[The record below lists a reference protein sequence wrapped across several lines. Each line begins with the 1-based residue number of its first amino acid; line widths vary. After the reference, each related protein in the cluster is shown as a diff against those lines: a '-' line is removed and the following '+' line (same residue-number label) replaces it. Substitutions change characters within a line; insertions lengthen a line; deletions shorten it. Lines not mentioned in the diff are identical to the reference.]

1 MKLKRAIIILLSCA
15 TLLSMASCGKS
26 KTEGIEINRATK
38 TGETIKKW
46 IRPCC
51 LTHLTGLRY
60 PLREFRHFVSLQ

>member
-38 TGETIKKW
+38 TGETIEKMD
-46 IRPCC
+46 
-51 LTHLTGLRY
+51 
-60 PLREFRHFVSLQ
+60 